1 MNSKLKILIS
11 LGLISLVLTACG
23 KRQKQDEPLPPA
35 GSTFTITWVNYDG
48 TVLEIDTDVEVGT
61 TPTYDGETP
70 TREYDGTYIYT
81 WSGWSP
87 AVGVVRRDQ
96 TYTATYSKEQT
107 YTITWKN
114 YDGTVLETDTDVRK
128 GTTPTYDGET
138 PTRPNDDT
146 YKYTW
151 NGWSPAVAAVTKN
164 QTYTATYSREE
175 LPLEFTIDFDLS
187 GGTSESYNGPKTV
200 TELSVD
206 DFFLDVVKANHN
218 FRGWSYN
225 GVKIFDRKGNQLST
239 PEIANHMTFVA
250 EFSDAAWDL
259 AHAVDPIV
267 DGNTIKYGLYPQKYV
282 SDASIVT
289 GLNNLSTTD
298 SDDWVLYNG
307 EYYAKKVAQPKPTYP
322 NNSNYKFDDGVAIVE
337 GNTYWFKCE
346 PIVWNILKNNLGE
359 YFLLSSSLLE
369 NYGYSS
375 SNSKYI
381 TSEVRGWLNDE
392 FYNAAFAFDG
402 SYVLTTEV
410 GNSPAS
416 MGAES
421 SNYASENTFDKVYMP
436 CYQDYINT
444 DYGFSTS
451 LGMSD
456 PAKKA
461 ATTDWAKANGAFSSS
476 VSAAF
481 NNGIYW
487 TRSPYNGDGYSI
499 LQFGAGGTG
508 FGSNPYDFS
517 VCPRMSINVV
527 ID

>member
-1 MNSKLKILIS
+1 MNSKLKIFIS

-23 KRQKQDEPLPPA
+23 KRQKQNEPLPPA
-35 GSTFTITWVNYDG
+35 GLTFTITWANYDG

-87 AVGVVRRDQ
+87 AVSAVRSDQ

-138 PTRPNDDT
+138 PTRPSDGT

-151 NGWSPAVAAVTKN
+151 NGWSPAIASVIEN
-164 QTYTATYSREE
+164 QTYTATYSQE
-175 LPLEFTIDFDLS
+175 LAMFTIDFDLS

-206 DFFLDVVKANHN
+206 DFFFDVVKSNHN

-225 GVKIFDRKGNQLST
+225 GVKVFDRKGNQLSA
-239 PEIANHMTFVA
+239 PEIASHMTFVA

-289 GLNNLSTTD
+289 ALNNLTTTD
-298 SDDWVLYNG
+298 SDGWVLYNG
-307 EYYAKKVAQPKPTYP
+307 EYYAKNVAQPKPTFT
-322 NNSNYKFDDGVAIVE
+322 NSCNYKFDDGVAIVE

-346 PIVWNILKNNLGE
+346 PIVWKILKNNLGE

-369 NYGYSS
+369 NCCYSS

-381 TSEVRGWLNDE
+381 TSTVRGWLNNE
-392 FYNAAFAFDG
+392 FYHAAFAFDG

-410 GNSPAS
+410 DNSPAS
-416 MGAES
+416 MGVES
-421 SNYASENTFDKVYMP
+421 SNYASENTFDKVFMP
-436 CYQDYINT
+436 CYQDYINA
-444 DYGFSTS
+444 DYGFSAS
-451 LGMSD
+451 LGLSD
-456 PAKKA
+456 SAKKA

-476 VSAAF
+476 VSSAF

-487 TRSPYNGDGYSI
+487 TRSPFYLDGACT
-499 LQFGAGGTG
+499 LEFGAGGTAL
-508 FGSNPYDFS
+508 GSSPQDGY
-517 VCPRMSINVV
+517 VCPRMSINVT